1 MPSGLAVDPEKL
13 RYQHIPAVACH
24 VPHLGILTSKLGRDV
39 LVLLCLRVDDGQVR
53 DVGHDGALVILDR
66 VNVPPSQVLVP
77 TCSIALT
84 RPSTIGVLSGLSDGH
99 ASMAPL
105 AISRTTAV
113 DNSNKTAFLI
123 PDAFSRREEE
133 WTRQPTPLRKQ
144 RRRLD
149 HLCDRHIC

>member
-1 MPSGLAVDPEKL
+1 M
-13 RYQHIPAVACH
+13 
-24 VPHLGILTSKLGRDV
+24 
-39 LVLLCLRVDDGQVR
+39 
-53 DVGHDGALVILDR
+53 ILDR

-84 RPSTIGVLSGLSDGH
+84 RPSTIGVLSGLSDGN

-123 PDAFSRREEE
+123 PDAFSREGRKSGRAAQPRYASSEEG
-133 WTRQPTPLRKQ
+133 
-144 RRRLD
+144 
-149 HLCDRHIC
+149 